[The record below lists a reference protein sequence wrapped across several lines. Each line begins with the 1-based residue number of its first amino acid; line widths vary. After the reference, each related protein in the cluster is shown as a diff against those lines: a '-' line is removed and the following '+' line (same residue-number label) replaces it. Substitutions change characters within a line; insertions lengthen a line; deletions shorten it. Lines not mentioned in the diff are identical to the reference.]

1 MDVLKGKNLDL
12 KNDLSARRTATKGL
26 VNLVVTKREHKLS
39 VLAQLAGEI
48 QEVQNDKA
56 DPVIAGYIK
65 TLIRGTSYVQDYAR
79 DHDP

>member
-26 VNLVVTKREHKLS
+26 VNLVVTKREHKLA

-48 QEVQNDKA
+48 QEV
-56 DPVIAGYIK
+56 
-65 TLIRGTSYVQDYAR
+65 
-79 DHDP
+79 